1 MTNFQIGAQMYS
13 VRNHC
18 QNADEMLLTMKALK
32 AMGYNTC
39 QLSGYNR
46 AIPAEQL
53 KDMLDESG
61 LTCICTHITF
71 QEMEED
77 LDKVI
82 RYHQTLGCA
91 YPGIGGLPGEYRTSP
106 EGFLTFA
113 DTSSIR

>member
-18 QNADEMLLTMKALK
+18 QNADEMLLAMKALK

-61 LTCICTHITF
+61 LTCICT
-71 QEMEED
+71 QN
-77 LDKVI
+77 
-82 RYHQTLGCA
+82 
-91 YPGIGGLPGEYRTSP
+91 
-106 EGFLTFA
+106 
-113 DTSSIR
+113 TSSSNCSGGEAFSNSSSRPFLPTFSKRVNSKAWL